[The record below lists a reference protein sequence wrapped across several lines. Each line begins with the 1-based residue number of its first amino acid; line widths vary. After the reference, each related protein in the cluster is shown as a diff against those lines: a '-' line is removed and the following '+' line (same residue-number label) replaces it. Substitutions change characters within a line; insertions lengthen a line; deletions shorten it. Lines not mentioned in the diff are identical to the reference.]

1 MLKREL
7 YWEALNSRLFLH
19 IDWERVIHTVRRALG
34 TPTDINRGWGNSFL
48 MRYFTPHSI
57 RSIGSCPWWPE
68 EEKNYNLIL
77 KLLRRKKE
85 SIMRNSSTWKIL
97 YLLSC
102 IWFSMAFLFGSFLAP
117 PPPPPLNILTCFSH
131 K

>member
-1 MLKREL
+1 MLKAL

-34 TPTDINRGWGNSFL
+34 TPIDINISWGHSFL
-48 MRYFTPHSI
+48 MRYFTSHSI
-57 RSIGSCPWWPE
+57 RSIGSCPWWLE
-68 EEKNYNLIL
+68 KEKKSQSHIEAGEEKKI
-77 KLLRRKKE
+77 
-85 SIMRNSSTWKIL
+85 SIMRNSSTWKIP

-102 IWFSMAFLFGSFLAP
+102 IWFSMPLFFFFLGFFFSPLFLK
-117 PPPPPLNILTCFSH
+117 ILTCFSQ